1 MNGYEKLLV
10 FGQLACIIL
19 IWIRF
24 ESRIS
29 RLEGR
34 FDMFLQA
41 FEKILAAKVAP
52 HGS

>member
-1 MNGYEKLLV
+1 MNGYEKVLLFV
-10 FGQLACIIL
+10 QFISIVL

-41 FEKILAAKVAP
+41 FERLISTTVKP
-52 HGS
+52 P